1 MSSDKI
7 LKKIK
12 KLLALSKS
20 TNPHE
25 AAKALEMAQ
34 KLMSE
39 HQIDYVDIEVS
50 SIHNKKQFA
59 LNTARYVLM
68 LAGLLR
74 KAFGVEAYVSNYYD
88 NSKYGENQC
97 HVVFYGVEEKPVIAS
112 YCFDVLYR
120 QLQSARKNF
129 YAKQNKRLK
138 RSTLIARADAFCE
151 WWVLGV
157 SRNVQKFIVSEKE
170 NQLMFAYKA
179 KMESAKA
186 FGTSEG
192 RKCGNTKEK
201 NDNSRWLGFEE
212 GKKVEL
218 NHGVHGK
225 ESVKLGGRI

>member
-1 MSSDKI
+1 MSDKI

-34 KLMSE
+34 KLMAE
-39 HQIDYVDIEVS
+39 HQIDYVDVEVS
-50 SIHNKKQFA
+50 SIHNKKKFA
-59 LNTARYVLM
+59 MNTALYVLM

-74 KAFGVEAYVSNYYD
+74 KAFGVEAYVSNCYD
-88 NSKYGENQC
+88 NSSKWGEKQC
-97 HVVFYGVEEKPVIAS
+97 HVVFYGVEEKPIIAS

-120 QLQSARKNF
+120 QLQSARKAF

-151 WWVLGV
+151 GWVLGV
-157 SRNVQKFIVSEKE
+157 SKNVQQFVASEKE
-170 NQLMFAYKA
+170 NNLMTAYKER
-179 KMESAKA
+179 MEAERT
-186 FGTSEG
+186 FGTHSG
-192 RKCGNTKEK
+192 RECGNTKEK
-201 NDNSRWLGFEE
+201 GDNSRWLGFEE

-218 NHGVHGK
+218 HHGVNGQELK
-225 ESVKLGGRI
+225 KLGAQ

>member
-1 MSSDKI
+1 MSDKI
-7 LKKIK
+7 LKKVK

-50 SIHNKKQFA
+50 SIHNNKKFA
-59 LNTARYVLM
+59 LNTAQYVLM

-74 KAFGVEAYVSNYYD
+74 KAFGVEAYVSNYYNND
-88 NSKYGENQC
+88 SEYGENQC
-97 HVVFYGVEEKPVIAS
+97 HIVFYGVEEKPVIAS
-112 YCFDVLYR
+112 YCFDVLWR
-120 QLQSARKNF
+120 QLQSARKAF
-129 YAKQNKRLK
+129 YNKQDKRLK
-138 RSTLIARADAFCE
+138 RSTLIARADSFCE
-151 WWVLGV
+151 GWVLGAAN
-157 SRNVQKFIVSEKE
+157 NVKAFVASEDESK
-170 NQLMFAYKA
+170 LMAAYTA
-179 KMESAKA
+179 KMEAERKIGTAK
-186 FGTSEG
+186 G
-192 RKCGNTKEK
+192 RESGNTKEK

-218 NHGVHGK
+218 NHGVNGK